1 VGYHHRD
8 GKDPSWYNRSFINL
22 MGLNAKSSINLEEV
36 EDDVLLWKAQTDVAN
51 PNKNE
56 IVTVAKM
63 WLVLGMQ
70 KGPV

>member
-1 VGYHHRD
+1 
-8 GKDPSWYNRSFINL
+8 